1 LEAKPISERC
11 RLLLLEVGY
20 LSENER
26 IHVQPLTGGIA
37 SDIALVTTEQRQVC
51 VKFALPK
58 LKVDAD
64 WFAPVHRNAAEYAWL
79 QFANSVAPESAVQ
92 LIGWSEQLHGFA
104 MEYLDGDS
112 YLWKTAL
119 LDGFNKGAEA
129 TKTGE
134 LLGQI
139 HSASA
144 STEFDD
150 KPFQNKQ
157 DFHALR
163 IEPYLI
169 HTASKHPDV
178 EQLITEVAEQTHA
191 RQDVLLHG
199 DVSPKNIIF
208 KSGKPHILDAECAT
222 MGDAAFDPAFC
233 INHLVL
239 KAIHLP
245 NFREPYLQQA
255 QSLWRAYRS
264 FITWEP
270 VDSIEQRICVLLPML
285 MLARVDGKSPVEYLS
300 SSAAEQTRQ
309 LSMSLIQSSQYKL
322 DKLLALVGRQLQEI
336 Q

>member
-92 LIGWSEQLHGFA
+92 LIGRSEQLHG
-104 MEYLDGDS
+104 
-112 YLWKTAL
+112 TA
-119 LDGFNKGAEA
+119 
-129 TKTGE
+129 
-134 LLGQI
+134 
-139 HSASA
+139 
-144 STEFDD
+144 FDD

-169 HTASKHPDV
+169 HTASKHSDV
-178 EQLITEVAEQTHA
+178 EHLITEVAEQTHA
-191 RQDVLLHG
+191 RQDVLIHG

-255 QSLWRAYRS
+255 QLLWRAYRS

-300 SSAAEQTRQ
+300 SSAAVQTRQ
-309 LSMSLIQSSQYKL
+309 LTMSLIQSSQHKL

>member
-79 QFANSVAPESAVQ
+79 KFANSVAPESAVQ
-92 LIGWSEQLHGFA
+92 LIGRSEQLHGFA
-104 MEYLDGDS
+104 MDYLDGDS

-119 LDGFNKGAEA
+119 LDGFNRGAEA

-134 LLGQI
+134 LLGRI

-144 STEFDD
+144 STAFDD

-169 HTASKHPDV
+169 HTASKHSDV
-178 EQLITEVAEQTHA
+178 EHLITEVAEQTHA
-191 RQDVLLHG
+191 RQDVLIHG

-255 QSLWRAYRS
+255 QLLWRAYRS

-270 VDSIEQRICVLLPML
+270 VDSIEQRIL
-285 MLARVDGKSPVEYLS
+285 
-300 SSAAEQTRQ
+300 QTRQ
-309 LSMSLIQSSQYKL
+309 LTMSLIQSSQHKL